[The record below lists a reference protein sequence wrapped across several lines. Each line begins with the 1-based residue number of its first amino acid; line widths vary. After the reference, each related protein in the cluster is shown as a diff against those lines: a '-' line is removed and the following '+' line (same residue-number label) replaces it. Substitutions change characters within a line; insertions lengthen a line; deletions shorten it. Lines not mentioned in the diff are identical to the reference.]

1 MDYPKFSALSAS
13 PTPAEYCCPNLQERR
28 LHPVTTSYCWNAY
41 ERKHGK
47 PHGPACMTRI
57 ITLPSCSWFTDD
69 SWDEASLCLAPLA
82 TQPDC
87 TNNSNTNIF
96 VLQLERQDK
105 QGAKLGANC
114 NTTEFGSQPSFQLL
128 IYFCPNFPP
137 RSPSLQ
143 YFWADHNTHRG
154 VTNGCVAKCLP
165 STN

>member
-1 MDYPKFSALSAS
+1 MDHAKLSALSAS
-13 PTPAEYCCPNLQERR
+13 PTLAEYCWPTLQERR
-28 LHPVTTSYCWNAY
+28 LHPVTTSCCCSDY
-41 ERKHGK
+41 ERENGK
-47 PHGPACMTRI
+47 PHGPACMTQI
-57 ITLPSCSWFTDD
+57 ITLPSYSRFTDD
-69 SWDEASLCLAPLA
+69 SWDEASLCLAPL
-82 TQPDC
+82 TMQSDC

-96 VLQLERQDK
+96 VLQLECQDK

-128 IYFCPNFPP
+128 IHFCPNFPP

-143 YFWADHNTHRG
+143 YFWADHNTHWG